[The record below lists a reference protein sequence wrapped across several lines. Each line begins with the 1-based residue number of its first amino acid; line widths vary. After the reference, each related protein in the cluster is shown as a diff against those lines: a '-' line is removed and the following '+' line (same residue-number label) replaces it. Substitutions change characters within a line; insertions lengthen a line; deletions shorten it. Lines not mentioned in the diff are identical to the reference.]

1 MRCWIYC
8 LKTKKIRLLQ
18 TEMNDLCVPHGE
30 GYHFPFVGG
39 PVLVQGQIH
48 FLHYLSDGET
58 WTRIALYNDCRLKT
72 DGLCIKVNQAAARV
86 SDQH

>member
-1 MRCWIYC
+1 M
-8 LKTKKIRLLQ
+8 
-18 TEMNDLCVPHGE
+18 CVQHGE
-30 GYHFPFVGG
+30 GYSFPFVCSS
-39 PVLVQGQIH
+39 VLVQGQIH